1 MLSSF
6 FEDMNVQDI
15 SESYFEKNENSYG
28 NEINDSF
35 FLNYSNEFRSFS
47 SQENYLDIDHFQ
59 FIDKSTNQSFLGK
72 KIFKTISEPI
82 ENEKENIIKRKN
94 LFNIKDISLNKN
106 ESNKLIISDRK
117 FQLDNFSL
125 KFFKKINQWHLSKI
139 NQKLLNQ
146 KLSPPNYKLITHN
159 TNIKDIFLYS
169 KFKFKDI
176 LCFNLNDKQILD
188 EILIKKGYK
197 KKRKYP
203 EIKLNEKEK
212 ENLIQL
218 LKKINIKDI
227 SNENEITINDKNSL
241 INILYKK
248 GYKNEND
255 KFLVYEDK
263 KYLNKIIIEN
273 KIIKEKKS
281 YNLQEHNKDL
291 IKKIGKLPE
300 LEIKYGELFNKYLS
314 DNVSNEFKNNK
325 DIIKIDEN
333 FQKLKNKSK
342 YSLLK
347 IYGDKCGFIKM
358 IEEDSSISS
367 KDKNIIDELFN
378 FLDNKD
384 INEEELRKYNK
395 NN

>member
-82 ENEKENIIKRKN
+82 ENEKENIIKSKD

-255 KFLVYEDK
+255 KFLIYEDK
-263 KYLNKIIIEN
+263 KYLDKILIEN

>member
-15 SESYFEKNENSYG
+15 SQSYFEKNENSYG
-28 NEINDSF
+28 NEINDSL
-35 FLNYSNEFRSFS
+35 FLNYSNEFRSFA
-47 SQENYLDIDHFQ
+47 SQENYLDINNFQ
-59 FIDKSTNQSFLGK
+59 SIDKSTNQSFLGK
-72 KIFKTISEPI
+72 KIFKTISEPL
-82 ENEKENIIKRKN
+82 ENEKENIIKSKD

-117 FQLDNFSL
+117 FQIDNFSL

-255 KFLVYEDK
+255 KFLIYEDK
-263 KYLNKIIIEN
+263 KYLDKILIEN
-273 KIIKEKKS
+273 KIIKEKKT

>member
-15 SESYFEKNENSYG
+15 SQSYFEKNENSYG
-28 NEINDSF
+28 NEINDSL

-47 SQENYLDIDHFQ
+47 SQENYLDINNFLS
-59 FIDKSTNQSFLGK
+59 IDKSTNQSFLGK
-72 KIFKTISEPI
+72 KIFKTISEPL
-82 ENEKENIIKRKN
+82 ENEKENIIKSKD
-94 LFNIKDISLNKN
+94 LFNIKEISLNQN

-117 FQLDNFSL
+117 FQIDNFSL

-255 KFLVYEDK
+255 KFLIYEDK
-263 KYLNKIIIEN
+263 KYLDKILIEN

>member
-1 MLSSF
+1 MLSSL
-6 FEDMNVQDI
+6 FEDMYVQDI
-15 SESYFEKNENSYG
+15 SQSYFEKNENSYG
-28 NEINDSF
+28 NEINDSL

-59 FIDKSTNQSFLGK
+59 FIDKSTNHSFLGK

-82 ENEKENIIKRKN
+82 ENEKENIIKSKD

-263 KYLNKIIIEN
+263 KYLDKILIEN